1 MSFAY
6 NDSLIGEWEASDAPL
21 LLNHSDFR
29 IEARGNASDME
40 AFRSPPHVYFVS
52 PPTPLCWQNKK
63 HDLDDSSNA
72 RNRRLAWR
80 GAGSVLQ
87 EAPSQNRQTRIR
99 E

>member
-29 IEARGNASDME
+29 IGSGERLGHGSIPEPSACL
-40 AFRSPPHVYFVS
+40 FRVAIHPSS
-52 PPTPLCWQNKK
+52 WQNEK
-63 HDLDDSSNA
+63 HDLDDSSNP
-72 RNRRLAWR
+72 RNRRLARR

-87 EAPSQNRQTRIR
+87 EAASQNRQTRIR